1 MSKPD
6 TPLVML
12 ADIPASI
19 GLLSRMPV
27 KTDGKRGAAAA
38 WAFPV
43 VGLILGALAAI
54 IGWFAQTLGLSA
66 SLTAGIILVTLV
78 ITTGA
83 MHEDGLADTVDGLWG
98 GWDKARRLEIMKD
111 SHIGVYGVIALVL
124 SLILRW
130 AALTA
135 LAQAGLLTTALI
147 AIAALS
153 RAPMVVMMAMM
164 PGARDGG
171 LSASV
176 GQVGTKP
183 AMIAVGIASITT
195 ITLLGWSGISAI
207 VAVIIAGSTTAL
219 IAQNKIDG
227 QTGDI
232 LGASQQISEIA
243 ALMVLATALA

>member
-6 TPLVML
+6 TPLVMI

-43 VGLILGALAAI
+43 VGLILGALAAA
-54 IGWFAQTLGLSA
+54 IGWVAQTLGLSA
-66 SLTAGIILVTLV
+66 SLTAGIALTTLV
-78 ITTGA
+78 IITGA

-111 SHIGVYGVIALVL
+111 SHIGAYGVIALVL

-147 AIAALS
+147 AVAALS

-164 PGARDGG
+164 LGARDGG

-176 GQVGTKP
+176 GRVGNKP
-183 AMIAVGIASITT
+183 AMVAVGIASIAAMA
-195 ITLLGWSGISAI
+195 LLGWSGITAI
-207 VAVIIAGSTTAL
+207 VAVIIVGYIFAL
-219 IAQNKIDG
+219 IVQRKIGG

-232 LGASQQISEIA
+232 LGASQQIAEIA
-243 ALMVLATALA
+243 ALITLTTALI